1 MADKI
6 MQWGRIKITS
16 DASITDGVID
26 VLQTTSDPLQQFC
39 DEVVRWK
46 LDTCDAQVRAGLIA
60 LGWTPPS
67 DA

>member
-1 MADKI
+1 MAENI
-6 MQWGRIKITS
+6 MQLGRIKTTS
-16 DASITDGVID
+16 DASITDGVIE
-26 VLQTTSDPLQQFC
+26 VIQTTRDPIRQFC

-46 LDTCDAQVRAGLIA
+46 LDTRDAQVRAGLIA